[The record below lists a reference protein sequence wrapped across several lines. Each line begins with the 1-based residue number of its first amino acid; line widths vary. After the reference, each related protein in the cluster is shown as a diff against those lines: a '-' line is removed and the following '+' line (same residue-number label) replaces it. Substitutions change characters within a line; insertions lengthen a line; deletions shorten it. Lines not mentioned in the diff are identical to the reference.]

1 MVPTVTAGSP
11 VMVADN
17 PHSQRD
23 ISKYGAS
30 IVRANVPPGTKYWKV
45 VDAFHLS
52 GQQNKGNHNVFVDV
66 LNADGSRR
74 YGAHVN
80 VYFGQY
86 ADKFAV
92 LTIDKPANEPGSNAP
107 MFRGNFYD
115 VEGADLPSDK
125 AVHFTADL
133 PDEED
138 GNTNGHHSYMVVFQE
153 TVAPQVGS
161 TTGSIRGSVTNGAG
175 RSILLAGNGV
185 NASAPIAGD
194 GSFGFDNVSPATYQL
209 TVSDTSVTTSVKV
222 SAGQQ
227 ANVSL
232 TVPPD
237 NGGDEINALKQQ
249 IAQLQQQI
257 AQLQQ
262 QLTQASADRD
272 KYKTALTQ
280 IKQTVQGAG
289 V

>member
-1 MVPTVTAGSP
+1 MAGSP
-11 VMVADN
+11 VTVADN

-23 ISKYGAS
+23 ITKYGAS

-45 VDAFHLS
+45 VDAYHLS

-66 LNADGSRR
+66 LNANGTRR

-125 AVHFTADL
+125 AVHFSADL

-138 GNTNGHHSYMVVFQE
+138 GNSNGHHSFMVVFQE
-153 TVAPQVGS
+153 AIAPQAS
-161 TTGSIRGSVTNGAG
+161 APTGTIRGTVTNGAG
-175 RSILLAGNGV
+175 HSVLLAGNGIS
-185 NASAPIAGD
+185 ASAPIAAD
-194 GSFGFDNVSPATYQL
+194 GGFGFDNVAPATYQL
-209 TVSDTSVTTSVKV
+209 TVSGTSVSASVKV

-227 ANVSL
+227 AQVSL
-232 TVPPD
+232 AIPPGSND
-237 NGGDEINALKQQ
+237 DINALKQQ
-249 IAQLQQQI
+249 IAQLQQQ
-257 AQLQQ
+257 LN
-262 QLTQASADRD
+262 QAAADRD
-272 KYKTALTQ
+272 KYKNALLQ
-280 IKQTVQGAG
+280 IKGTVQGTG